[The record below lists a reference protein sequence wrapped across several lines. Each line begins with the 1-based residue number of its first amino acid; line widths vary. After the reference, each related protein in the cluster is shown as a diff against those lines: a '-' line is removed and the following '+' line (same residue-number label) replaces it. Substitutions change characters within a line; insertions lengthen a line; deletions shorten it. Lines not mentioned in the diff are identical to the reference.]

1 MLDTKSNIC
10 GGFLMSKFTA
20 EERIK
25 IVLRNL
31 NGHESISEI
40 AQEVQVTPPYNT
52 KYRSETGQW

>member
-10 GGFLMSKFTA
+10 GAFLMSFTA

-25 IVLRNL
+25 SVLRNL
-31 NGHESISEI
+31 NGHESISVI